1 MFTPFANKFKGREE
15 YDGMRPGLAYSGP
28 NSKSDADVFLICYSI
43 GNPGSL
49 LEATEKWAPEL
60 EQHCPGVP
68 FLLVGCKSD
77 VRADVSNILKRVC
90 GFIKVVGHQNPS
102 VISYFHLASFLLS
115 FRQMAAKG
123 QKYVLPNEAQTT
135 ADKLG
140 LTAAECLECSAKEKA
155 GVLEIFQ
162 MATKTALSYK
172 AASKSR
178 RQNRVFRS
186 IKQRLTGSFR
196 SGGGSIEDP
205 EKLRLRKAAQAVKAK
220 LKEEEEAEKA
230 RAKKLIAKEKSEKAR
245 LKTEAATFAKAEKEA
260 KAVWK
265 AMYAAASPAEKVR
278 MKEAAAEKE
287 WLKTAT
293 PAQIKRRKKEKA
305 ADAAAAAAREEYL
318 SRADSTRASASDA
331 TVEAPV
337 AGADATYY
345 QIPAAAPQDYEYLP
359 ALLPVDS
366 SSNATPVQ
374 LGCSTEPETANI
386 PRYMREHLGLSPQDA
401 EMYCAVWG
409 AVESKEGSFVGG
421 AKVFKLFSAAGVVN
435 ENRDAIWRLANKSI
449 KGRLVEKE
457 FYVALKLVALHQ
469 LDPGMDFNNLT
480 DDPTAVL
487 ARTGIPLPQLGALM
501 PSPIEPQQEPIYD
514 EVVVHEPIHVAA
526 AVASGGEEDDDD
538 EHDYNLI
545 GDIDPAEME
554 AFASNV
560 SRVSKYVAPSLRL
573 GRPKQVALGLENL
586 IGVDTDLANT
596 INAMKE
602 GRILQEFEEH
612 GTDEDKGNLKHV
624 LAGTYREEWG
634 RSKAASVALDALL
647 ATDEAKVAELEYHHV
662 LALRLYTTSTY
673 SRINEPLRLN
683 PCPKPHPFAA
693 TTLFIRDGIK
703 RLRAVEAVRSAA
715 ETKTLWR
722 GMNGQSLPSSFEREG
737 GAEFACMST
746 TADFKVAV
754 KFAEEEGRVNPMIFK
769 IVTENFMTC
778 GVDIAFLSVYPE
790 EKEVLYPPLTYLQ
803 PVSVKRKKVGS
814 RVMVV
819 VEVKP
824 ILA

>member
-1 MFTPFANKFKGREE
+1 MLQGIGLRGDASFLDVRKTATTQCKVRSVDTILDRCIKTMAKAKAERIKLVMVGDEAVGKSCLLTGYTDNIFSSKYEPTVFVTHTAYIKNEEGDQVEIAVFDTAGREE

-60 EQHCPGVP
+60 EQHCPG
-68 FLLVGCKSD
+68 
-77 VRADVSNILKRVC
+77 
-90 GFIKVVGHQNPS
+90 
-102 VISYFHLASFLLS
+102 
-115 FRQMAAKG
+115 MAAKG
-123 QKYVLPNEAQTT
+123 QKHVLPNEAQTT

-345 QIPAAAPQDYEYLP
+345 QIPAAAPQDYEYPP

-514 EVVVHEPIHVAA
+514 EAVVHEPIHVAA
-526 AVASGGEEDDDD
+526 AVVSDGEEDDDD

-624 LAGTYREEWG
+624 LAGTYRKEWG
-634 RSKAASVALDALL
+634 RSKAASVAAGNRSHTAIVCLPAGSNGMSRRRSNATISTTHKSSGKEGTADAPPPSLSPPS
-647 ATDEAKVAELEYHHV
+647 
-662 LALRLYTTSTY
+662 TTST
-673 SRINEPLRLN
+673 
-683 PCPKPHPFAA
+683 AA
-693 TTLFIRDGIK
+693 AA
-703 RLRAVEAVRSAA
+703 AVAA
-715 ETKTLWR
+715 
-722 GMNGQSLPSSFEREG
+722 
-737 GAEFACMST
+737 
-746 TADFKVAV
+746 
-754 KFAEEEGRVNPMIFK
+754 
-769 IVTENFMTC
+769 
-778 GVDIAFLSVYPE
+778 
-790 EKEVLYPPLTYLQ
+790 
-803 PVSVKRKKVGS
+803 
-814 RVMVV
+814 
-819 VEVKP
+819 
-824 ILA
+824 